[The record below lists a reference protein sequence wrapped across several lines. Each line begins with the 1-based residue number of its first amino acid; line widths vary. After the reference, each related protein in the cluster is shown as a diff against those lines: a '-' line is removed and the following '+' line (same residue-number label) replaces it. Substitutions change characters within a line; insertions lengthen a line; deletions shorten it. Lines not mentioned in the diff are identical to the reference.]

1 MAQMFV
7 YSYEQLVAIV
17 NQQAATIAQH
27 AAMINNLQSERQW
40 LEEDNDI
47 QREELEK
54 SQKNLKDLE
63 TTRNFT
69 ENELK
74 KELARLKES
83 QYDIKWRHKNAV
95 RELSGEK
102 KRNLKLKAQ
111 CTSLLDKLDQSTQE
125 LQQKEQ
131 ELDRANQELDLG
143 YSVGEWMYQHL
154 RYYYW
159 GYFELLKYFQRPGP
173 SSGGATIRELDTND
187 RPMEGKTVAV
197 LPHSYNVTQG
207 VLVSPKPPNSERART
222 VLDGANKITAALNV
236 VKKTDF
242 RTSLIAQSVIE
253 LVPSTIVC
261 PKTVLVIRLA
271 PSQDQSPIE
280 FLSQLINNTSSCRS
294 IPEVPEVAQLSAVY
308 SEVPATPGNHL
319 QQLAICA
326 PEWVNA
332 PTTIP
337 TLVAVKGAGH
347 ASRVPKKRRSN
358 ATKLNN
364 ITSCNKAFESLPLK
378 TKEKHERG
386 NDEPKVGHC
395 QPTTASSKPDRLSLA
410 NNRQSVDSCD
420 GEKEV
425 STRKEERRRTGEKK
439 PKTLVSLLKNYRY
452 SAKLNWPKTVSVDQL
467 IKILGV
473 C

>member
-63 TTRNFT
+63 TSRNLT
-69 ENELK
+69 ENTLK

-83 QYDIKWRHKNAV
+83 HYDIKWRHRNAV
-95 RELSGEK
+95 RELGGEK

-111 CTSLLDKLDQSTQE
+111 CTSLLEKLDESTQE
-125 LQQKEQ
+125 LQQKKQ
-131 ELDRANQELDLG
+131 ELDRAKEELDLG

-159 GYFELLKYFQRPGP
+159 GYFELLKYFQWPGP

-222 VLDGANKITAALNV
+222 VLDGADRITVAVNML
-236 VKKTDF
+236 KKTDF

-473 C
+473 

>member
-1 MAQMFV
+1 MFV

-27 AAMINNLQSERQW
+27 AAVINNLQSERQW
-40 LEEDNDI
+40 LEEDNHI

-63 TTRNFT
+63 TSRNLT
-69 ENELK
+69 ENTLK

-83 QYDIKWRHKNAV
+83 QYDIKWRHRNAV

-111 CTSLLDKLDQSTQE
+111 CTSLLEKLDQSTQE

-143 YSVGEWMYQHL
+143 YSVGESMYQHL

-159 GYFELLKYFQRPGP
+159 GYFELLKYFQWPGR
-173 SSGGATIRELDTND
+173 SSGGANIRQLDTND
-187 RPMEGKTVAV
+187 RPMERKTVAV

-222 VLDGANKITAALNV
+222 VLDGTDRITVAVNM

-261 PKTVLVIRLA
+261 PKTVLVIILA
-271 PSQDQSPIE
+271 PSHDQNLIE
-280 FLSQLINNTSSCRS
+280 FLSPLINNNSSWF
-294 IPEVPEVAQLSAVY
+294 IPEVPEVAQSSALY
-308 SEVPATPGNHL
+308 SEVHTTPGNHL

-332 PTTIP
+332 PTTIR

-395 QPTTASSKPDRLSLA
+395 QPTTASNSSEPDRLSLA

-425 STRKEERRRTGEKK
+425 STLKEERRRAGEKK
-439 PKTLVSLLKNYRY
+439 PKTLVSWLKNYRY
-452 SAKLNWPKTVSVDQL
+452 SAKLNWPKMVSGDQL
-467 IKILGV
+467 MKILGV
-473 C
+473 W

>member
-1 MAQMFV
+1 MYV

-17 NQQAATIAQH
+17 NQQAATIEQH
-27 AAMINNLQSERQW
+27 AAVINNLQSERQW

-63 TTRNFT
+63 TTRNLT
-69 ENELK
+69 ENKLK
-74 KELARLKES
+74 KELVRLKES

-131 ELDRANQELDLG
+131 ELDRAKQELDLG
-143 YSVGEWMYQHL
+143 YSVGESMYQHL

-159 GYFELLKYFQRPGP
+159 GYFELLKYFQWPGQ
-173 SSGGATIRELDTND
+173 SSGGATITELDTND

-197 LPHSYNVTQG
+197 LPHSYSVTQG

-222 VLDGANKITAALNV
+222 VLDGADRTTVAVNM

-261 PKTVLVIRLA
+261 PKTDFVIRLA
-271 PSQDQSPIE
+271 PFQDQNLIE
-280 FLSQLINNTSSCRS
+280 FLSLLINNTSSCRS
-294 IPEVPEVAQLSAVY
+294 IPEVPEAAQLSTLY
-308 SEVPATPGNHL
+308 SEVHTTPTNHL

-326 PEWVNA
+326 PECVNA
-332 PTTIP
+332 PTKIP
-337 TLVAVKGAGH
+337 TPVAVKGAGR
-347 ASRVPKKRRSN
+347 APQVPRKKGSN
-358 ATKLNN
+358 VSELNN
-364 ITSCNKAFESLPLK
+364 ITSCNKAFKSLPLK
-378 TKEKHERG
+378 IKEKHKRG

-395 QPTTASSKPDRLSLA
+395 QPTTASSEPDRFSLA

-425 STRKEERRRTGEKK
+425 LTLKEERRRTGEKK
-439 PKTLVSLLKNYRY
+439 PKTLVSWLKNYRY
-452 SAKLNWPKTVSVDQL
+452 SAKLNWPKMVSVDQL
-467 IKILGV
+467 
-473 C
+473 

>member
-1 MAQMFV
+1 MYV

-63 TTRNFT
+63 TTRNLT

-83 QYDIKWRHKNAV
+83 HYDIKWRHKNAV
-95 RELSGEK
+95 RELSGER
-102 KRNLKLKAQ
+102 KRNLKLKAK
-111 CTSLLDKLDQSTQE
+111 CTSLLDKLDESTQE

-131 ELDRANQELDLG
+131 ELDRAKQELDLG
-143 YSVGEWMYQHL
+143 YSVGESMYQHL

-159 GYFELLKYFQRPGP
+159 GYFELLKYFQWPGT
-173 SSGGATIRELDTND
+173 SSGGATITELDTND

-197 LPHSYNVTQG
+197 LPHSYSVTQG

-222 VLDGANKITAALNV
+222 VLDGANKITAAVNM

-261 PKTVLVIRLA
+261 PKTDFVIRLA
-271 PSQDQSPIE
+271 PFQDQNLIE
-280 FLSQLINNTSSCRS
+280 FLSLLINNTSSCRS
-294 IPEVPEVAQLSAVY
+294 IPEVPEAAQLSTLY
-308 SEVPATPGNHL
+308 SEVHTTPSNHL

-337 TLVAVKGAGH
+337 TLVAVKRAGR
-347 ASRVPKKRRSN
+347 ARRVQKRKRSN
-358 ATKLNN
+358 ATKLTN
-364 ITSCNKAFESLPLK
+364 ITSCNKTFESSPLK
-378 TKEKHERG
+378 IKEKHERG
-386 NDEPKVGHC
+386 SDEPKGGHC
-395 QPTTASSKPDRLSLA
+395 QPTTASSEPDRFSLA

-425 STRKEERRRTGEKK
+425 LTLKEERRRTGEKK
-439 PKTLVSLLKNYRY
+439 AKTLVSWFKNYRY
-452 SAKLNWPKTVSVDQL
+452 SA
-467 IKILGV
+467 
-473 C
+473 